1 MQCVKET
8 ELVTKLKQK
17 DMCLITKNLKP
28 FIAKEDIK
36 VFKIL
41 TKTDTDG
48 EYSTPY
54 QEVRVKLGTTMKPE
68 EEVNFTEGNYGEKNC
83 GLYITIGFIHAVLD
97 TSKYVSYPY
106 DKVAIEAYIPKGTEF
121 YIGDNLNEICAKEL
135 YLTENVYPAL
145 SGLPYSEQKKLIK
158 EYIIDE
164 YVNKENVSIGWFC
177 TSDKKF
183 IHPYDVNENNKN
195 NIIGIVC
202 GESNNE
208 WQVMSLKQSTKQWA
222 KIWNSDSVKGLVQCT
237 DVENSLNDMDGKHN
251 TEMIIKDERYK
262 DGFFPAAKW
271 CLEYRTKGTKKGDWY
286 LPSCGELWHN
296 MLRNIFILNAVMK
309 YSSVG
314 VELDTLYIYWSST
327 ESSSYY
333 ARTVSTDS
341 GCVNLDYN
349 KNNNLYVR
357 AWLRVKG
364 GE

>member
-1 MQCVKET
+1 
-8 ELVTKLKQK
+8 
-17 DMCLITKNLKP
+17 MCLITKNLKP

-54 QEVRVKLGTTMKPE
+54 QEVKVKLGTTMKPE

-164 YVNKENVSIGWFC
+164 YVSKENVSIGWFC

-222 KIWNSDSVKGLVQCT
+222 KTWNSDSVKGLVQCT
-237 DVENSLNDMDGKHN
+237 DVESSLNDMDGKHN

-271 CLEYRTKGTKKGDWY
+271 CLEYKTKGTKKGDWY

>member
-54 QEVRVKLGTTMKPE
+54 QEVRVKLGTTMKSE
-68 EEVNFTEGNYGEKNC
+68 EEVNFTEGNCGEKNC

-164 YVNKENVSIGWFC
+164 YVSKENVSIGWFC

-208 WQVMSLKQSTKQWA
+208 WQVMSLKQSTEQWA
-222 KIWNSDSVKGLVQCT
+222 KTWNSDSVKGLVQCT
-237 DVENSLNDMDGKHN
+237 DVESSLNDMDGKHN

>member
-1 MQCVKET
+1 
-8 ELVTKLKQK
+8 
-17 DMCLITKNLKP
+17 MCLATKNLKP

-41 TKTDTDG
+41 TKRDG

-54 QEVRVKLGTTMKPE
+54 QQVKVKLGTTMKPK
-68 EEVNFTEGNYGEKNC
+68 EEVNFTEGNCGEKNC
-83 GLYITIGFIHAVLD
+83 GLYITRGFIHAVLD
-97 TSKYVSYPY
+97 ASKYVDYPH

-121 YIGDNLNEICAKEL
+121 YIGDNLNEICTKEL
-135 YLTENVYPAL
+135 YLTENEYPVL
-145 SGLPYSEQKKLIK
+145 SGIPYSEQKELIK

-164 YVNKENVSIGWFC
+164 YVSKENVSIGWFC

-202 GESNNE
+202 GKSNNE
-208 WQVMSLKQSTKQWA
+208 WQVMSLKQSTEQWA
-222 KIWNSDSVKGLVQCT
+222 KTWNSDSVKGLVQCR
-237 DVENSLNDMDGKHN
+237 DVESSLNDMDGKHN

-271 CLEYRTKGTKKGDWY
+271 CLEYKTKGTKKGDWY

-314 VELDTLYIYWSST
+314 VELDTCYIYWSST

-333 ARTVSTDS
+333 ARTVSTGS

-349 KNNNLYVR
+349 KNNNNYVR
-357 AWLRVKG
+357 AWLRVER

>member
-1 MQCVKET
+1 MHCVKER

-17 DMCLITKNLKP
+17 DMCLATKNLKP

-41 TKTDTDG
+41 TKRDG

-54 QEVRVKLGTTMKPE
+54 QQVKVKLGTTMKPK
-68 EEVNFTEGNYGEKNC
+68 EEVNFTEGNCGEKNC
-83 GLYITIGFIHAVLD
+83 GLYITRGFIHAVLD
-97 TSKYVSYPY
+97 ASKYVDYPH

-121 YIGDNLNEICAKEL
+121 YIGDNLNEICTKEL
-135 YLTENVYPAL
+135 YLTENEYPVL
-145 SGLPYSEQKKLIK
+145 SGIPYSEQKELIK

-164 YVNKENVSIGWFC
+164 YVSKENVSIGWFC

-208 WQVMSLKQSTKQWA
+208 WQVMSLKQSTEQWA
-222 KIWNSDSVKGLVQCT
+222 KTWNSDSVKGLVQCR
-237 DVENSLNDMDGKHN
+237 DVESSLNDMDGKHN

-271 CLEYRTKGTKKGDWY
+271 CLEYKTKGTKKGDWY

-314 VELDTLYIYWSST
+314 VELDTCYIYWSST

-333 ARTVSTDS
+333 ARTVSTGS

-349 KNNNLYVR
+349 KNNNNYVR
-357 AWLRVKG
+357 AWLRVER